1 MKTRILSAIVGF
13 AILAPLLYFSNTYAF
28 SVAISIACVIAVYEM
43 LKCVGIQKLIS
54 VALPLYI
61 IAAVTPIA
69 AHYYRASVEKFPAI
83 AMMVFF
89 CLLIYYFANI
99 VFRHNPPLS
108 NIITG
113 VVSVLYTLSGFT
125 TLILL
130 RDDEGGEWILILVFI
145 AAWITDIFAYFC
157 GVLFGRNK
165 LIPHV
170 SPKKTIEGSIGGIV
184 FCTLSFALYGL
195 LVSRFTDYS
204 ANYILMIMCG
214 IILSVVSQIGDLIMS
229 VIKRYYNI
237 KDYGKLIPGHGG
249 VLDRFD
255 SIIAVS
261 LVLYVILQA
270 SKIFF
275 DINLF

>member
-1 MKTRILSAIVGF
+1 MKTRILSGIIGF
-13 AILAPLLYFSNTYAF
+13 CILAPMLYFSNTYAF
-28 SVAISIACVIAVYEM
+28 SIAISVASVIAVYEM
-43 LKCVGIQKLIS
+43 LKCIGIQKLVS
-54 VALPLYI
+54 VSIPLYL
-61 IAAVTPIA
+61 IAAVTPVG
-69 AHYYRASVEKFPAI
+69 AHYYRASAEKFPAVALI
-83 AMMVFF
+83 VVF

-99 VFRHNPPLS
+99 VFRHNPPLHE
-108 NIITG
+108 IITG
-113 VVSVLYTLSGFT
+113 IVSVFYVLSGLT

-130 RDDEGGEWILILVFI
+130 RDGEGGEWILILVFI
-145 AAWITDIFAYFC
+145 AAWVTDIFAYFC
-157 GVLFGRNK
+157 GVLFGKNK

-184 FCTLSFALYGL
+184 FCTLAFAGYGL

-214 IILSVVSQIGDLIMS
+214 IILSVVSQVGDLIMS
-229 VIKRYYNI
+229 VIKRHYNI

-270 SKIFF
+270 SKMLF
-275 DINLF
+275 DVNLF